1 LSSLNKVQL
10 IGNIGKDV
18 ELKYTKGGASYCQ
31 LSLATTETWT
41 NKKGE
46 RQTETEWHRVI
57 VWLKQAE
64 NIARYCGKGSKIYVE
79 GKLKTRSWDDG
90 GQKRYSTEIQAERV
104 KFLSG
109 TRSEE
114 SPPKAGRS
122 GTAPYVNGPENLG
135 DHELDPGTLF

>member
-1 LSSLNKVQL
+1 MSSLNKVQL
-10 IGNIGKDV
+10 IGNIGKDI
-18 ELKYTKGGASYCQ
+18 ELQYTKGGASYCQ
-31 LSLATTETWT
+31 LSLATTENWK

-64 NIARYCGKGSKIYVE
+64 NIARYCAKGSKIYVE
-79 GKLKTRSWDDG
+79 GKLKTRSWDDN

-114 SPPKAGRS
+114 SPPKAERS
-122 GTAPYVNGPENLG
+122 GTQAYVNAPEIMG
-135 DHELDPGTLF
+135 DNELDPGTLF

>member
-1 LSSLNKVQL
+1 MSSLNKVQL
-10 IGNIGKDV
+10 LGNIGKDV
-18 ELKYTKGGASYCQ
+18 ELQYTKGGAAYCQ
-31 LSLATTETWT
+31 LSVATTENWT

-46 RQTETEWHRVI
+46 RQTETEWHRVV

-79 GKLKTRSWDDG
+79 GKLKTRSWDDN

-114 SPPKAGRS
+114 SPPKTGRS
-122 GTAPYVNGPENLG
+122 ESQVYVNTPEIMG
-135 DHELDPGTLF
+135 DNELDPGTLF